1 MIACIILLNFFTVYV
16 FHDYWT
22 LSDSIISQKDHNVD
36 VIFLSIVEHAIY
48 AQYEN
53 NKQLEQASTLV

>member
-1 MIACIILLNFFTVYV
+1 MF

-36 VIFLSIVEHAIY
+36 VISLSIVEHAIY